1 MALLLLGVSDYGQLR
16 GGFLPYF
23 FLLHLFFLLPSLVS
37 STTFLL
43 ASSSSSYQVILL
55 LSIQSAPEKEGI
67 SIREEDGQT

>member
-1 MALLLLGVSDYGQLR
+1 VSDYGQLR
-16 GGFLPYF
+16 GGFIHFLPYFSNF

-55 LSIQSAPEKEGI
+55 LSIQSAPEKEGL